1 MNNRGLGRTM
11 VRLPADTQAAQP
23 QIILSIKYVPLLIYD
38 FITCPT
44 LIILMKFQSKFYVLL
59 VCFLPFV
66 AAAQKKGAATEDVM
80 YLKNGSVL
88 RGKVVESSRD
98 TVVRIQILG
107 GSIFAHSLAEIDTL
121 AREQAIKEN
130 EYFQYASSIR
140 RQKIDLSALKG
151 TWFHH
156 TNMKISVG
164 YNQNQPVGVIA
175 LQHSSGYF
183 VKPWLGI
190 GAGASIERN
199 AGHTLMP
206 IFASFR
212 GILSNTPNSFYYS
225 CDVGYNVAFMGQD
238 NNWGW
243 RTMTMTKAQGGIYIH
258 PAVGIRFFSPSRLH
272 FTLDVGYVF
281 QKVSYTYT
289 GEWNPEPYTE
299 HNTWLRPA
307 LRLGVMF

>member
-1 MNNRGLGRTM
+1 M
-11 VRLPADTQAAQP
+11 
-23 QIILSIKYVPLLIYD
+23 LI
-38 FITCPT
+38 
-44 LIILMKFQSKFYVLL
+44 MKFQLKSCLL
-59 VCFLPFV
+59 LGFLALYFLPSAV
-66 AAAQKKGAATEDVM
+66 VAQKKGAAKEDVM

-88 RGKVVESSRD
+88 RGKVVDSSRD
-98 TVVRIQILG
+98 TVVRIQVMG
-107 GSIFAHSLAEIDTL
+107 GSIFAHSLTEIDTL
-121 AREQAIKEN
+121 VREQAIKEN
-130 EYFQYASSIR
+130 EYFQYANSLS

-156 TNMKISVG
+156 TNMKVSVG
-164 YNQNQPVGVIA
+164 YNSNQPVGVIA

-199 AGHTLMP
+199 AGYTLMP
-206 IFASFR
+206 VFASFR

-225 CDVGYNVAFMGQD
+225 CDVGYNVAFMGEAN

-243 RTMTMTKAQGGIYIH
+243 RTMTKAEGGLYIH
-258 PAVGIRFFSPSRLH
+258 PALGIRFFSPSRLH
-272 FTLDVGYVF
+272 FTLDVGYVL
-281 QKVSYTYT
+281 QKVSYTYN
-289 GEWNPEPYTE
+289 GDWNPEPYTE